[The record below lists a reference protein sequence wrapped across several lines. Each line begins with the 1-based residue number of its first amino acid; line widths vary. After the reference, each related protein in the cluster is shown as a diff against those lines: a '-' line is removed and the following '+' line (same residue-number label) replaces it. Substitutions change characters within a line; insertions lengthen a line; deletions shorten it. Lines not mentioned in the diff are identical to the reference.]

1 MTRDDAIE
9 QLKEMYEPNE
19 HIIIAWWDQEFVK
32 EQCPELTDEI
42 WEVVADWS
50 EYKLDWSNINE
61 DIDDYIC
68 DQIRDSL
75 NNNNNQSQGGQDD

>member
-9 QLKEMYEPNE
+9 QLTEMYAPNE
-19 HIIIAWWDQEFVK
+19 HLIIAWWDQGFVK

-75 NNNNNQSQGGQDD
+75 NNNNQSQGGQDD